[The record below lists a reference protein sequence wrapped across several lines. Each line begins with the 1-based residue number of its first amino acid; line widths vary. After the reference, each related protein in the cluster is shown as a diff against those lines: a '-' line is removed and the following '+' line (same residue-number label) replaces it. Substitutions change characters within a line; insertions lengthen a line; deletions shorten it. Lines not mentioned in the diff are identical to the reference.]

1 MHSRMIAYVELAET
15 SHISRESILRQEEA
29 LMQLDS
35 RVDAWIARLKRT
47 ETRRTELR
55 QKLME
60 HITAILTVESQDD
73 GESIYENVAEK
84 RAPPRY
90 PPPSGP
96 LPPRPK
102 DPRRARGREKTESQA
117 TTVYDDPGV
126 ASLLNDIDHE
136 LGSIGDMRS
145 GNSF

>member
-1 MHSRMIAYVELAET
+1 MIAYIELAET

-29 LMQLDS
+29 LMQLDTRIDS
-35 RVDAWIARLKRT
+35 WITRLKRT

-55 QKLME
+55 QQLME

-73 GESIYENVAEK
+73 GESVYETVVEK
-84 RAPPRY
+84 RPPPRY

-102 DPRRARGREKTESQA
+102 DPRRAQARERTESQA

-136 LGSIGDMRS
+136 LGSIGDTRL